1 MKNDDVKEF
10 VKERYGKIAA
20 RSSSCCGAQTTCC
33 TQAPAESISQKIGY
47 SQEEISAVSEAANL
61 GLGCGNPLAIAALRP
76 GDTVLDLG
84 SGAGLDCF
92 LAAKK
97 TGPSGKVIGVD
108 MTQEM
113 IDKARKNARGHDFE
127 NVEFRLGEIENLP
140 VDDRSVDV
148 IISNCVIN
156 LSPDKPRVFKEA
168 FRVLKPGGRLMV
180 ADIVLTKN
188 LPLRIKNSVEAY
200 VGCIGGAV
208 LKEEYLKAIADAGF
222 DSIEV
227 IDAVPFT
234 LDLVSSDPGVQTALH
249 DIELSDKENEELA
262 KTIESIRVSGMKPN
276 PITFKDTNRY

>member
-33 TQAPAESISQKIGY
+33 RQAPAESISQKIGY
-47 SQEEISAVSEAANL
+47 SQEEISAVPEAANL

-156 LSPDKPRVFKEA
+156 LSPDKPRVFTEA

-222 DSIEV
+222 DNIEV

-276 PITFKDTNRY
+276 P